1 MRAIAISMVVIAH
14 AMFVFKDYTNSF
26 FDVLHIF
33 GFLGVEIFFVLSGFL
48 IGGMLF
54 KLFRTKVVSFK
65 DLKLFWIR
73 RWFRTLPLYFLFL
86 IVNILI
92 ALITGFEL
100 PDSLWKYVFFL
111 QNFSDAHIIFFP
123 ESWSLSVEEYAY
135 ILAPIALYV
144 FYKMFKKVQS
154 FSKEKRF
161 LFTSI
166 TLVIVFLISKI
177 VYNTNQE
184 VALQSLELW
193 NSNLKAIVIYR
204 LDAIFYG
211 FILVYYFETFKVSIK
226 MMKNILF
233 LMGLMILLVTV
244 ILLPSFGVTIEQY
257 AWYWNICYLP
267 LNSIAIAIMLPY
279 LFYLETSKKTIKK
292 LIQNISVYSYS
303 MYLFHYTCLLYIMDM
318 LVDFE
323 NLNLFT
329 RIIWVV
335 VYVLLTYVCSMVLY
349 KYFEKPITDLRDN
362 FRN

>member
-1 MRAIAISMVVIAH
+1 
-14 AMFVFKDYTNSF
+14 
-26 FDVLHIF
+26 
-33 GFLGVEIFFVLSGFL
+33 
-48 IGGMLF
+48 
-54 KLFRTKVVSFK
+54 
-65 DLKLFWIR
+65 
-73 RWFRTLPLYFLFL
+73 
-86 IVNILI
+86 
-92 ALITGFEL
+92 
-100 PDSLWKYVFFL
+100 
-111 QNFSDAHIIFFP
+111 
-123 ESWSLSVEEYAY
+123 
-135 ILAPIALYV
+135 
-144 FYKMFKKVQS
+144 
-154 FSKEKRF
+154 
-161 LFTSI
+161 
-166 TLVIVFLISKI
+166 VIVFFISKI